1 MVLDIFDRQEILTR
15 NKKMK
20 KNFLI
25 IIIVTSLLSCSR
37 KVEKTNPTSE
47 SITESVYASG
57 IVKSKDQYQVFS
69 PVNGL
74 IQKIYVAEGDTVKKE
89 QALIKVTSETARLNT
104 ENAQLA
110 ADYGTVSANKDK
122 LNEIQANIN
131 FLKSKKQNDSLLWEK
146 QRNLWQQGIGT
157 RNELDQR
164 ELAFKNDAAAY
175 NAAIFRYNDLQKQLS
190 FTAAQSKN
198 NLQISKA
205 VAGDF
210 TVKSQ
215 VNGRVYSIAKEPGE
229 MVTTQT
235 PVAVIG
241 AGNFMLELQVDEY
254 DIKKI
259 IPGLQVLV
267 TMDSYKN
274 KVYEAKVTRI
284 IPFMNDRT
292 RSFTVEAVFD
302 TQPTALYPNLSV
314 EANIVIQAKKNTIT
328 IPRDYLVDDSLVL
341 MPGSKKKKVV
351 TGLMDYQKVEIVS
364 GLNTTDEIIKPV
376 Q

>member
-1 MVLDIFDRQEILTR
+1 
-15 NKKMK
+15 MK

-25 IIIVTSLLSCSR
+25 IIIIITSLLSCSR
-37 KVEKTNPTSE
+37 KVEKTNPASE
-47 SITESVYASG
+47 SITESIYASG

-89 QALIKVTSETARLNT
+89 QAIIKVTSETARLNT

-164 ELAFKNDAAAY
+164 ELSFKNDAAAY

-302 TQPTALYPNLSV
+302 TQPPALYPNLSV

-341 MPGSKKKKVV
+341 MPGGKKKKVV